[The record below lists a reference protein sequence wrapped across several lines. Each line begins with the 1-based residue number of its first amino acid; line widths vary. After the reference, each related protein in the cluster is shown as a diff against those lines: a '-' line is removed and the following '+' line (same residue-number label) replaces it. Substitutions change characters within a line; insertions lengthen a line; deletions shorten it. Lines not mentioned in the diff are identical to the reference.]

1 MYRFLSDATNL
12 KAVFG
17 SYSTLEALQVKC
29 NIAQAVKR
37 LNIPSAALLEQMQQ
51 EGLNLADFEPA
62 AKNNADWAMM
72 SETVIRSHLRTTFLA
87 EDKLYAALG
96 ALSLSQQAE
105 VRDLLQVV
113 VGYLHLPSETL
124 LRRMA
129 DEGLTL
135 DKLGVKSGSANVNSV
150 RDKVKALNQQHSAH
164 PGHTAQLQS
173 GADTVASIR
182 QRIQQLGNAQL
193 SQSAE
198 KQPETPAKDDAP
210 ETECATLNVV
220 TFSTIQE
227 KLKAKA

>member
-1 MYRFLSDATNL
+1 MYRFLSDSANL

-29 NIAQAVKR
+29 NIEQTVKR
-37 LNIPSAALLEQMQQ
+37 LNIPSAGLLEQMQQ

-62 AKNNADWAMM
+62 AKDNADWAQM
-72 SETVIRSHLRTTFLA
+72 SETVIRSHLRSTFLA
-87 EDKLYAALG
+87 EEKLFAALG

-105 VRDLLQVV
+105 IRDLLQVV

-135 DKLGVKSGSANVNSV
+135 DKLGVKSNTADVDSV
-150 RDKVKALNQQHSAH
+150 RNKLNALSQRHSAK
-164 PGHTAQLQS
+164 PSFADEQKTA
-173 GADTVASIR
+173 ADAAAEIR
-182 QRIQQLGNAQL
+182 QRIQQLGQTQL
-193 SQSAE
+193 KHNAE
-198 KQPETPAKDDAP
+198 KQPETAKKSDANAA
-210 ETECATLNVV
+210 ESVAVNVV
-220 TFSTIQE
+220 TFSAVQE